1 MIRVLSRQKLS
12 GQNFES
18 ISPFFGLTS
27 LSPRIV
33 VGISYLEAVLLSF
46 IYLLQ
51 LIKKNL
57 GFVSREQK
65 IMNYFW
71 DLLGN

>member
-12 GQNFES
+12 GQNFER

-33 VGISYLEAVLLSF
+33 VGISYLEAVLLSY

-51 LIKKNL
+51 LIKMNL

-65 IMNYFW
+65 IRNYFW